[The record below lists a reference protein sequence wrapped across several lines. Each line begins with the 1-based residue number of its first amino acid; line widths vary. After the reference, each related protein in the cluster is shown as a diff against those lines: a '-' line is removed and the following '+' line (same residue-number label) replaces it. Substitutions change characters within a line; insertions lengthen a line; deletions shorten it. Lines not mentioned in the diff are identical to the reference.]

1 MSIKT
6 QSLRLKL
13 WLPAVADAVLDKTAD
28 FKTKAMDALR
38 CDGCSDSD

>member
-1 MSIKT
+1 VEQNLDDAEIARAIT
-6 QSLRLKL
+6 
-13 WLPAVADAVLDKTAD
+13 ADAVIDKTAD